1 MKICHVKI
9 NNYLINAIKATGQ
22 FRCHCG
28 SITEVRFFDNK
39 LHEAMV
45 VNEFNKIKQQRSKP
59 ALAGIKLTNKELIM
73 STNRLTFADEDPNEE
88 ITEIFKWIEKET
100 AKIAMQYHN
109 KELSPHELLS
119 YFWHLQLKSNSGLS
133 YSKQII
139 LRREMNRLEQL

>member
-1 MKICHVKI
+1 
-9 NNYLINAIKATGQ
+9 
-22 FRCHCG
+22 
-28 SITEVRFFDNK
+28 
-39 LHEAMV
+39 
-45 VNEFNKIKQQRSKP
+45 
-59 ALAGIKLTNKELIM
+59 M